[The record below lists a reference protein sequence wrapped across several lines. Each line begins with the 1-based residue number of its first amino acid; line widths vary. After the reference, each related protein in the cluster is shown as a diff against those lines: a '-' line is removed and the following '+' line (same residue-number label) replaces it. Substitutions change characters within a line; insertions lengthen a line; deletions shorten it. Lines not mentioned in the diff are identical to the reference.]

1 MKKLFILLLAGLT
14 LAACSDASK
23 SENTSDSDK
32 TSTVTDSTNSDSA
45 NDQVSL
51 EEGLKGDSAEV
62 DYEDITAGDVPA
74 NKKVKFTGTVFAI
87 EEGQYG
93 LKNDV
98 NDSAEEVLWVDDLR
112 LGERTEIP
120 EGTLVTVYGSYT
132 DTDEQNIPIMKAVF
146 IDIKK

>member
-1 MKKLFILLLAGLT
+1 MKKIFILLLAGLT

-32 TSTVTDSTNSDSA
+32 SSSVSESAKSDSA

-51 EEGLKGDSAEV
+51 EEGLKEDSAEV
-62 DYEDITAGDVPA
+62 DYEAIATGDVPA

-93 LKNDV
+93 LKSDV
-98 NDSAEEVLWVDDLR
+98 KDSDEEVLWVDDLR

-132 DTDEQNIPIMKAVF
+132 DMDEQNIPIMKAVF